1 MTLQHNVECEKLQ
14 DVVIILLGFRGPPS
28 WRHVLTN
35 VMTMQMETTAVV
47 NLSWQLLGFFFWN
60 HPEAF
65 HKSSKIRSVC
75 FYPKQLTISTLSQ
88 VIATLQVAVVVVV
101 VAVEPCVHWT
111 LISKL
116 SQTVDVISKFSISSV
131 AGETGEFI
139 GHTSES
145 WDSKYCMN
153 NTRINWIVAKYRHI
167 LD

>member
-1 MTLQHNVECEKLQ
+1 MAHPTEGMCWLMLWPCK
-14 DVVIILLGFRGPPS
+14 
-28 WRHVLTN
+28 WRHPHFVNLSWHLLTN
-35 VMTMQMETTAVV
+35 VMPIMQMETAALV
-47 NLSWQLLGFFFWN
+47 NFTWHLLGFLFWN
-60 HPEAF
+60 HP
-65 HKSSKIRSVC
+65 KPPKIRSVS

-88 VIATLQVAVVVVV
+88 VIATKMQVAVV

-116 SQTVDVISKFSISSV
+116 SWTVDVISKFSRSSG

-153 NTRINWIVAKYRHI
+153 NTRIIE
-167 LD
+167 